1 MIDVRSIL
9 SQVSH
14 RPWPLPHGAWIME
27 QGWYD
32 LLFAHWPYSMQRIR
46 ELVPP
51 ELEVDAFAVEAWLSI
66 ASFHLRLRP
75 RGLSAMGKFWYFP
88 ELIFRTYVRF
98 RGQGGIFFFS
108 VDAGSLAAVLGAR
121 AFFRVPYFHSRMQ
134 IASEG
139 TEVHFESNRRF
150 SNASFVADYHP
161 TSAVY
166 EAAPGS
172 LEHWLTERYCFFT
185 VVRGKVFR
193 TDIHHVPWP
202 IQKADAEISVNKIA
216 GAAGLPLDRPP
227 ALVGYVKQQEVLVW
241 PLRRA

>member
-1 MIDVRSIL
+1 
-9 SQVSH
+9 
-14 RPWPLPHGAWIME
+14 ME

-32 LLFAHWPYSMQRIR
+32 LLFAHWPCSMQRIR

-51 ELEVDAFAVEAWLSI
+51 ELEVDAFDGEAWVSI

-75 RGLSAMGKFWYFP
+75 RGLSAMGKLWRFP
-88 ELIFRTYVRF
+88 ELNFRTYVRF
-98 RGQGGIFFFS
+98 RGHGGIFFFS
-108 VDAGSLAAVLGAR
+108 LDAGSLAAVLGAR

-139 TEVHFESNRRF
+139 FQVQFKSDRRL
-150 SNASFVADYHP
+150 SNASFRAKYRP
-161 TSAVY
+161 ISAAY
-166 EAAPGS
+166 EAPPGS

-185 VVRGKVFR
+185 TVNRKVFR

-202 IQKADAEISVNKIA
+202 IQKAEADISVSTVA
-216 GAAGLPLDRPP
+216 GAAGLPLEVPP

>member
-1 MIDVRSIL
+1 
-9 SQVSH
+9 
-14 RPWPLPHGAWIME
+14 ME

-32 LLFAHWPYSMQRIR
+32 LLFAHWTCSMQRIR
-46 ELVPP
+46 DLVPP
-51 ELEVDAFAVEAWLSI
+51 ELEVDAYAGQAWVSI

-88 ELIFRTYVRF
+88 ELNFRTYVRF
-98 RGQGGIFFFS
+98 REHGGIFFFS
-108 VDAGSLAAVLGAR
+108 LDAGSLAAVLGAR
-121 AFFRVPYFHSRMQ
+121 AFFCVPYFHSRMQ

-139 TEVHFESNRRF
+139 SQVRFKSDRRF
-150 SNASFVADYHP
+150 SNASFLADYQP

-166 EAAPGS
+166 EAVAGS

-185 VVRGKVFR
+185 TVSGKVFR

-202 IQKADAEISVNKIA
+202 IQKAEAEISVSTVA
-216 GAAGLPLDRPP
+216 GAAGVPLNGPP

>member
-1 MIDVRSIL
+1 
-9 SQVSH
+9 
-14 RPWPLPHGAWIME
+14 ME

-32 LLFAHWPYSMQRIR
+32 LLFAHWPFSMRRIR

-51 ELEVDAFAVEAWLSI
+51 ELEIDAFAGEAWLSI

-75 RGLSAMGKFWYFP
+75 RGLSAMGKLWYFP
-88 ELIFRTYVRF
+88 ELNFRTYVRY
-98 RGQGGIFFFS
+98 REQGGIFFFS
-108 VDAGSLAAVLGAR
+108 LDAGSLAAVLGAR

-134 IASEG
+134 I
-139 TEVHFESNRRF
+139 SNQGSQVRFQSDRRF
-150 SNASFVADYHP
+150 SNAAFQANYQP

-166 EAAPGS
+166 DAVPGS

-185 VVRGKVFR
+185 TVSGKVYR

-202 IQKADAEISVNKIA
+202 IQKAKAEISVSTVA
-216 GAAGLPLDRPP
+216 GAAGLPLDGPP